1 MAGQMHDFGGV
12 QQRFGG
18 HTTPQNAEP
27 ADFFATLYH
36 CRLQPRSEEHTS
48 ELQSPYDI
56 VCRLLLE
63 KKSICSQAHR
73 PTTSR
78 ASVPHRPFQFGSL
91 AIAPPPWSSNR
102 SSPTSA
108 TIHSSA
114 PRCRTPFTNS
124 T

>member
-63 KKSICSQAHR
+63 KKTIFRACAKPTTYPSPHTPTRPIAMPTCTRCSIRANTTTSPRPPSASRLIR
-73 PTTSR
+73 PTL
-78 ASVPHRPFQFGSL
+78 PHSL
-91 AIAPPPWSSNR
+91 C
-102 SSPTSA
+102 
-108 TIHSSA
+108 HH
-114 PRCRTPFTNS
+114 
-124 T
+124 